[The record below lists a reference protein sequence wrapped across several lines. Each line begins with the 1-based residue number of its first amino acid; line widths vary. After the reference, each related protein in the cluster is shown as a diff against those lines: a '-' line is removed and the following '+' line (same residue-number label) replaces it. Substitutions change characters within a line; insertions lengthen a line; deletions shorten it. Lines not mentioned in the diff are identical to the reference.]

1 MPLVVL
7 RTYHILFG
15 QANSIRITF
24 RHTFHMKSCWAFHAL
39 DYQDRVPRSLAI
51 LTVVERASEPLN
63 LHGVDARNIL
73 VHVDT
78 LDVVVL
84 EATPEGTSDNIFGII
99 RVSII
104 QGFVC
109 IALHLVSKVVIK
121 VALFLFLFFF
131 LVIRLQLQLLLL
143 LN

>member
-1 MPLVVL
+1 
-7 RTYHILFG
+7 
-15 QANSIRITF
+15 
-24 RHTFHMKSCWAFHAL
+24 MKSCWAFHAL

>member
-1 MPLVVL
+1 LPLVVL
-7 RTYHILFG
+7 RTYDILFG
-15 QANSIRITF
+15 QANGIGITF
-24 RHTFHMKSCWAFHAL
+24 RHAFHMKSCRAFHAL

-51 LTVVERASEPLN
+51 FTVVERASEPLN

-78 LDVVVL
+78 LDMVVL

-99 RVSII
+99 WVSII
-104 QGFVC
+104 QSLVC
-109 IALHLVSKVVIK
+109 IALHLVSKVVLK
-121 VALFLFLFFF
+121 VALFLFLFVF